1 MVTSRSRRRL
11 SPEARRGEL
20 IDAAIRLLRSG
31 QEVTNWVQAV
41 TTEADAA
48 KGTFYV
54 YFSSWEDMLA
64 AVRDHVQRDYVD
76 RFHRLAESTEPI
88 DWWATLDAECAAA
101 IEDISRPGGL
111 HAAVFHSAPEPTGG
125 GGSTSSTPSPRRCDA
140 AWTTA
145 RSAASTR
152 TWRPRSCSRC
162 CTRPRTRSPPA
173 ISGRAGWR
181 PYATSP
187 ASGCHRRNHDDR
199 QAGRQR
205 IGMATMPFAF
215 RVDRTKR
222 WKLGL
227 STWLSRKAG
236 ALPGSRT

>member
-41 TTEADAA
+41 TAEADAA

-64 AVRDHVQRDYVD
+64 AVRDHVLRDYVT

-88 DWWATLDAECAAA
+88 DWWATLDTECAAA

-111 HAAVFHSAPEPTGG
+111 HAAVFHSAPELTDGG
-125 GGSTSSTPSPRRCDA
+125 RLDVVDAIAAALRR
-140 AWTTA
+140 
-145 RSAASTR
+145 
-152 TWRPRSCSRC
+152 
-162 CTRPRTRSPPA
+162 
-173 ISGRAGWR
+173 
-181 PYATSP
+181 
-187 ASGCHRRNHDDR
+187 
-199 QAGRQR
+199 
-205 IGMATMPFAF
+205 GMADGAF
-215 RVDRTKR
+215 RPVDPHIAATILFTVLHGAADAIAVGEERQ
-222 WKLGL
+222 
-227 STWLSRKAG
+227 SWLEAVRDLARQWL
-236 ALPGSRT
+236 APANQQ

>member
-125 GGSTSSTPSPRRCDA
+125 GRLDVVDAIAEALRRGMDDGAFRRLDPHMAATILFTVLHAAADA
-140 AWTTA
+140 I
-145 RSAASTR
+145 AAGDQRQSWVEAVRDLTR
-152 TWRPRSCSRC
+152 QWL
-162 CTRPRTRSPPA
+162 
-173 ISGRAGWR
+173 
-181 PYATSP
+181 SP
-187 ASGCHRRNHDDR
+187 AKPR
-199 QAGRQR
+199 
-205 IGMATMPFAF
+205 
-215 RVDRTKR
+215 
-222 WKLGL
+222 
-227 STWLSRKAG
+227 
-236 ALPGSRT
+236 